1 MERLRR
7 IYKNYKVFQL
17 SKDNSFYVILGM
29 AYIQHLAFNKHRD
42 VL

>member
-7 IYKNYKVFQL
+7 TYKNYKVFQL

-29 AYIQHLAFNKHRD
+29 VYIQHLVINKHKD
-42 VL
+42 IL